1 MEGLD
6 GLLAKLLQLTIHE
19 TLGNETIQKI
29 EERLLEKGYSLTQA
43 LQDFD
48 PFDKILREF
57 FGKEADEILL
67 KIFNSIFDIRKDK
80 YERPK
85 SFLIKDKNFINL
97 ILSTYSS
104 EEKRTILSVV
114 SEYALSV
121 SDILKKIN
129 LPQSTGYR
137 IISSLIKDG
146 LLVETDKSKNNTEGR
161 KVSLYKPTISS
172 LDIQI
177 RKSLVEIEIPFTY
190 ELIKNSHIITGV
202 MFLFGRPDKIKKFVR
217 N

>member
-6 GLLAKLLQLTIHE
+6 GLLAKLLQLAIHE
-19 TLGNETIQKI
+19 NLGNETIQKI

-43 LQDFD
+43 LQDFE
-48 PFDKILREF
+48 PFDKTLREF

-146 LLVETDKSKNNTEGR
+146 LLVETDKNKNNMEGR

-202 MFLFGRPDKIKKFVR
+202 MFLFGRPDKIKKFAR